1 MAFQAALNMDVSGFS
16 SGISKA
22 ASGITSL
29 ANTVKGLAIVEYG
42 GKALGAMADVVG
54 GAFKG
59 MYSAMEA
66 GGALVDLS
74 EQTGLAV
81 DKLMVLQTAFQQA
94 GLGAEEVQ
102 PVVNKMQKAIETA
115 ATEGGTAATAF
126 DKLGLSVGKLS
137 GMNAEEQLSAVG
149 EAISKIQN
157 PTQKA
162 AAAMEIFGKSG
173 GKMLA
178 LFASGGLDDAAAAV
192 GKQAQIMKD
201 NAGVFDKVTDILGTA
216 ATKLQGLYV
225 GIASKV
231 APMLLEAVEAFNSV
245 DLSGL
250 GEQIGTIVS
259 VVLEAFS
266 TGVLGQLT
274 LESMKYAF
282 VWAVNFVSSA
292 LAGVF
297 SGILQTVV
305 STFSIITSAD
315 FWGGVLTALVGA
327 AQEFIAILADGV
339 AGILDEF
346 ATLPGIGDKA
356 GGAAKT
362 VRNYAGEVRGRS
374 QDNLISGLEL
384 IQPMINGMS
393 MDLKGA
399 VVNAAN
405 AAPQMAQSTAIPDL
419 ISKLQEGAAARQ
431 EKVRQENP
439 FKEKD
444 LGGELSLNAQ
454 KGQAI
459 GDFSFASSMAKIGG
473 SQFGPAM
480 DTGTNQ
486 LAVSRQQLEEQR
498 KMSQQQ
504 GQSNTLLKQIA
515 EAKGGNATW
524 G

>member
-1 MAFQAALNMDVSGFS
+1 MAFEAALKMDVSGFTS
-16 SGISKA
+16 GINKATSGIS
-22 ASGITSL
+22 SL
-29 ANTVKGLAIVEYG
+29 ANTVKGLAVVEYG
-42 GKALGAMADVVG
+42 GRALSTMADAVG
-54 GAFKG
+54 AAFRG

-81 DKLMVLQTAFQQA
+81 DKLMVLKTAFGQA
-94 GLGAEEVQ
+94 GMGAEEVQ
-102 PVVNKMQKAIETA
+102 PVINKMQKAVESA
-115 ATEGGTAATAF
+115 ATSGGPAAEAF
-126 DKLGLSVGKLS
+126 QRMGLSASKLS
-137 GMNAEEQLSAVG
+137 GMRADEQLT
-149 EAISKIQN
+149 AIGDAINKIQN

-173 GKMLA
+173 GRALA
-178 LFASGGLDDAAAAV
+178 LFASGGLADAATAV
-192 GKQAQIMKD
+192 GNQAQLMKE

-216 ATKLQGLYV
+216 STKLQGLYV

-231 APMLLEAVEAFNSV
+231 APMLMEAVEAFNSV

-346 ATLPGIGDKA
+346 ATLPGIGNKA
-356 GGAAKT
+356 SGAAKT

>member
-1 MAFQAALNMDVSGFS
+1 MAFQAALSMDVSGFTAGINKAS
-16 SGISKA
+16 SGIA
-22 ASGITSL
+22 SL

-94 GLGAEEVQ
+94 GLGAQEVQ

-115 ATEGGTAATAF
+115 ATEGGTAAAVF
-126 DKLGLSVGKLS
+126 DKLGLSAGKLS
-137 GMNAEEQLSAVG
+137 GMKADEQLTAVG
-149 EAISKIQN
+149 EAMNKIQN
-157 PTQKA
+157 PAQKA
-162 AAAMEIFGKSG
+162 SVAMELFGRGG

-178 LFASGGLDDAAAAV
+178 LFASGGLDDAATAV
-192 GKQAQIMKD
+192 GNQAQLMKE

-231 APMLLEAVEAFNSV
+231 APMLMEAVEAFNSV

-274 LESMKYAF
+274 LDSMKYAF

-305 STFSIITSAD
+305 STFSLVTSAD

-346 ATLPGIGDKA
+346 ATVPGIGGKA
-356 GGAAKT
+356 GSAATT

-374 QDNLISGLEL
+374 QDNVISGLEL
-384 IQPMINGMS
+384 IQPMIQGMS

-444 LGGELSLNAQ
+444 LGGGLSLNAQ

-504 GQSNTLLKQIA
+504 GQSNALLKQIA

>member
-29 ANTVKGLAIVEYG
+29 ANTVKGLAVVEYG
-42 GKALGAMADVVG
+42 GKALGAMADIVG

-115 ATEGGTAATAF
+115 ATEGGTAAAVF
-126 DKLGLSVGKLS
+126 DKLGLSAGKLS
-137 GMNAEEQLSAVG
+137 GMKADEQLSAVG

-178 LFASGGLDDAAAAV
+178 LFASGGLDDAATAV

-231 APMLLEAVEAFNSV
+231 APMLMEAVEAFNSV